1 MKLTRTKIRSLI
13 REVLTEMDRRE
24 RNFRAAQYRWDTMEH
39 PDFYNDVDPPS
50 EYATEDDIFE
60 FALEKFIDYL
70 VDRAIDEEILIH
82 NEETEV
88 VLDKAGNKIG
98 HFKGAEFVIDD
109 EDSLVEILKSNFKED
124 LFKDDDMLR
133 DYDEYMINKSDD
145 GYYDDY

>member
-1 MKLTRTKIRSLI
+1 MKLTRKKIRSLI
-13 REVLTEMDRRE
+13 KEVLTEMNRRE
-24 RNFRAAQYRWDTMEH
+24 RQFRAAQYAYDNMRH
-39 PDFYNDVDPPS
+39 PDFYDDVDPPS

-88 VLDKAGNKIG
+88 VLDKTGNKIG
-98 HFKGAEFVIDD
+98 HFKGAEFIIDD